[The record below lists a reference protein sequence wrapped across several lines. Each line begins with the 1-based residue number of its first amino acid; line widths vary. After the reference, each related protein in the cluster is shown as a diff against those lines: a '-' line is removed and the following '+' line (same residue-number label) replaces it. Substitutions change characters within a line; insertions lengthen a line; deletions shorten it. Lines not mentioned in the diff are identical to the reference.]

1 MNMKQLLKD
10 TRTLQAGLLDLSEN
24 QVQSL
29 LDIEL
34 TSPKPRK
41 LVLERV
47 HQRLCI
53 LRGKRERAALFKNAG
68 IK

>member
-1 MNMKQLLKD
+1 MNVKTLLRD
-10 TRTLQAGLLDLSEN
+10 TRILQAGLLDLSET

-29 LDIEL
+29 LDLEL
-34 TSPKPRK
+34 QSPKPRK

-53 LRGKRERAALFKNAG
+53 LRGKRERAALFKSAG